1 MPSSLGQSG
10 SRGKRV
16 YALGFI
22 THAVAFLLGRATTS
36 FRYVHDMTSLPSI
49 SLGAGFGEQPP
60 TQLDGDGGGDVAPT
74 KNNFEELSF
83 AAYNRSLGGGG
94 TDSGTQSPEPRR
106 VYNISEFPPE
116 YHTTG
121 GLDDTDRA
129 LLGDIYS
136 TANSSFEYGLGES
149 TYIAA
154 WTRMPRWSG
163 VDSDSNW
170 VVGVRDKPIIP
181 SHFQFNFGDIGQTQA
196 YGWPKGFRLGFE
208 PQRQDAHLIMGKMAY
223 RYIVAPLVLERD
235 PFDVYLVDGRWRV
248 ACACVSFLHAMGRG
262 GDMEKVR
269 VMVHDYDVVTR
280 GYDIIEKEI
289 AILDRRSNK
298 LAIFKLKPGIGEGA
312 VADLYL
318 RHVDNPQR
326 R

>member
-1 MPSSLGQSG
+1 MPFLGQSG
-10 SRGKRV
+10 NRV
-16 YALGFI
+16 YALYFI
-22 THAVAFLLGRATTS
+22 THAVAFLLGRATTG
-36 FRYVHDMTSLPSI
+36 FRCVHSNITSMPSKT
-49 SLGAGFGEQPP
+49 LGAGFGEQP
-60 TQLDGDGGGDVAPT
+60 TQLDGGGDAAPT
-74 KNNFEELSF
+74 NNKFEELSV
-83 AAYNRSLGGGG
+83 AAYNRSIGGVATIGSNSIG
-94 TDSGTQSPEPRR
+94 NTQSPEPRR
-106 VYNISEFPPE
+106 VYNISDFPSE

-208 PQRQDAHLIMGKMAY
+208 PQRQDSHLIMGKMAY

-235 PFDVYLVDGRWRV
+235 SFDVYLVDGRWRV
-248 ACACVSFLHAMGRG
+248 ACACMSFLHAMSRG

-280 GYDIIEKEI
+280 GYDNIEKEI
-289 AILDRRSNK
+289 AVLERRSNK